1 MYFATILFAHSNAR
15 GAETP
20 RAFLFLAIGVRMIE
34 EIQKAMTA
42 GKSKAKRRAK
52 RTRGRPGIYSTTLA
66 TEICY
71 RIASGK
77 SLRAVCGARNIPN
90 RSTVLRWLSSHPDFA
105 EQYGRAME
113 QRAYI
118 LLDEVLDIADDSSRD
133 YKKIRGGKP
142 VLDFEHI
149 QRARLRVAAR
159 QWFFSGLRARKYGDG
174 GRKETSRD
182 GGGSGEVTIRWAHW
196 EAEATPD
203 PAETLPPSLK

>member
-1 MYFATILFAHSNAR
+1 LFL
-15 GAETP
+15 
-20 RAFLFLAIGVRMIE
+20 AFRFLAIGMRMTE

-42 GKSKAKRRAK
+42 GKSKIKRRAK
-52 RTRGRPGIYSTTLA
+52 RTRGRPSIYSTELA